1 MNKRG
6 WSDLLLPLGVI
17 GCLMVIFVP
26 LPAGMMDMLL
36 AANIAI
42 AVVMLLTTMYVRTP
56 IEFSVFPSLLLATT
70 FARLSLNIATTRLI
84 LTEGAT
90 KGELAAGSVIQSFGS
105 FVAGDQI
112 AVGLVIFAIIVIIQF
127 VVITKGATRISEV
140 SARFA
145 LDGMPGRQMSIDA
158 ELNAGIIDSD
168 TAGQL
173 REEITINADFFGS
186 MDGASKFVRGD
197 AIAGILITGV
207 NIAVGLVVGVMAG
220 MSLDEAASIFTK
232 LTIGD
237 GLVSQIPALL
247 ISLAAAML
255 MTRSSKKSNLPR
267 ESINQIFA
275 HPTVLTITAVFLGA
289 MVFTELPK
297 IPLLILALSFG
308 GIAWVATTKGTENEA
323 SQSKLNRANKPA
335 DVTIERLLGNDIL
348 EMELGVDLIRLA
360 DPNQGGSLLPSVTN
374 IRKQLAS
381 QLGVILPKIRI
392 RDNLTLNPTEY
403 RILVHGNP
411 VEIGSVFP
419 EYLIA
424 TDAGKASAP
433 IVGAVATETTE
444 NGQAFWIKPE
454 SRKEAEDNGYIVDD
468 STTALSQRLS
478 DLGFK
483 YAPELLTR
491 DATNQLIEETR
502 KSSPAII
509 DELVPNVMTLK
520 RIQQVLKHLV
530 AEGISIRPMGLIL
543 ETLCD
548 TVVADPK
555 KAIWQLVEATRR
567 RLAPQITARVLG
579 SDHVVKSF
587 AIEDELLEV
596 IAKSCTVVD
605 DVPRLDLNEEMEV
618 SLEQALRS
626 GVESLRARGCRP
638 VLFVDQFVRPMI
650 SQFARDHEISLFVV
664 GAKEIIGAS
673 VEIIGEVSADEVF
686 AKSAAA

>member
-1 MNKRG
+1 MNKQS
-6 WSDLLLPLGVI
+6 WADFLLPLGII

-26 LPAGMMDMLL
+26 LPAGVMDMLL
-36 AANIAI
+36 AANIAV

-84 LTEGAT
+84 LTDGAT
-90 KGELAAGSVIQSFGS
+90 NGELAAGSVVQSFGN

-140 SARFA
+140 SARFS

-158 ELNAGIIDSD
+158 DLNAGIIDSE
-168 TAGQL
+168 TARQL
-173 REEITINADFFGS
+173 REEITTNADFFGS

-197 AIAGILITGV
+197 AIAGILITAV
-207 NIAVGLVVGVMAG
+207 NIAVGLVVGIMAG
-220 MSLDEAASIFTK
+220 MSLDEAAGIFTK

-255 MTRSSKKSNLPR
+255 MTRGSKKSNLPR
-267 ESINQIFA
+267 ESVNQIFA
-275 HPTVLTITAVFLGA
+275 HPIVLAITAIFLGA
-289 MVFTELPK
+289 MLFTELPK
-297 IPLLILALSFG
+297 LPLLLLAISFG
-308 GIAWVATTKGTENEA
+308 GIAWVATMKSPENDLHQA
-323 SQSKLNRANKPA
+323 KLNQANKPA

-419 EYLIA
+419 QYLIA
-424 TDAGKASAP
+424 TDAGSASAP
-433 IVGAVATETTE
+433 IVGAVATETTD

-454 SRKEAEDNGYIVDD
+454 NRAEAEQNGYVVVD

-509 DELVPNVMTLK
+509 EELVPGVMSLK
-520 RIQQVLKHLV
+520 RVQQVLKHLV

-548 TVVADPK
+548 TVSAEPN

-579 SDHVVKSF
+579 ADHVVKSF
-587 AIEDELLEV
+587 PIEDDLLEV

-605 DVPRLDLNEEMEV
+605 DVPRLDLSDEMKN

-626 GVESLRARGCRP
+626 GVESLRSRGYRP

-650 SQFARDHEISLFVV
+650 SQFAREQEISLFVV

-673 VEIIGEVSADEVF
+673 VEIVGEVSADEVF
-686 AKSAAA
+686 VKSAA